1 MSLVELRIL
10 PATALLVLATPV
22 ADRGY
27 LSRATIRAPL
37 AADGTPKLGAA
48 TEDGAAAAAARK
60 DKEATYPD
68 LLRAKRC
75 ELVVAAIETG
85 GRWDKETADFVHEL
99 AQAKSREA
107 PPTLRKATS
116 LAWERRWVRVLSVSS
131 AAAFAHSLT
140 APSGQTYARP
150 AEVTPE
156 LHDLLASGA
165 DGGRWDVQSASQ
177 GRPCTFPGSASP
189 RSSWA
194 GCTRR
199 VM

>member
-1 MSLVELRIL
+1 MFLLTGCPAAEGDNWPSTSPSARRWLQTERRNWELLQR
-10 PATALLVLATPV
+10 
-22 ADRGY
+22 
-27 LSRATIRAPL
+27 
-37 AADGTPKLGAA
+37 
-48 TEDGAAAAAARK
+48 TEQQ
-60 DKEATYPD
+60 PP
-68 LLRAKRC
+68 LRARTRRPHTQIYLERSAANWWWPPSK
-75 ELVVAAIETG
+75 LVAAG
-85 GRWDKETADFVHEL
+85 AKETADFVHEL

-140 APSGQTYARP
+140 APSGQTCARP

-177 GRPCTFPGSASP
+177 RRTCTVLGSASP

-199 VM
+199 VT